1 MEKTIVIGG
10 SIAGKFAAKALS
22 RIFRQVM
29 ILEAGQE
36 WTEKTPR
43 RRVAQSLHP
52 SRFIKRW
59 ARSD

>member
-36 WTEKTPR
+36 WDRKNT
-43 RRVAQSLHP
+43 
-52 SRFIKRW
+52 
-59 ARSD
+59 